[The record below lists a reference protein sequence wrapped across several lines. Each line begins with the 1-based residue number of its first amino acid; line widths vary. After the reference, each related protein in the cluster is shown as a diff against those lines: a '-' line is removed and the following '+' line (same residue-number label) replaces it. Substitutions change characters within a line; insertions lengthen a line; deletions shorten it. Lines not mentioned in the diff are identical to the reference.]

1 MAAILLERNPPA
13 EPRER
18 PEDSFGRTKHGPDSD
33 DSDFDEDEKRY
44 QTKAKKQDKRQKK
57 RDELITEKLGRKV
70 IFFLNSFA
78 FPLFETSVCMCTVC
92 VCHA

>member
-1 MAAILLERNPPA
+1 MEKNPPA

-18 PEDSFGRTKHGPDSD
+18 PEDTRGRHGPDSD

-44 QTKAKKQDKRQKK
+44 QTKAKKRDKRQKK

-70 IFFLNSFA
+70 HTQQDYLSFHMHLA
-78 FPLFETSVCMCTVC
+78 SR
-92 VCHA
+92 CHAAPFDSGRC